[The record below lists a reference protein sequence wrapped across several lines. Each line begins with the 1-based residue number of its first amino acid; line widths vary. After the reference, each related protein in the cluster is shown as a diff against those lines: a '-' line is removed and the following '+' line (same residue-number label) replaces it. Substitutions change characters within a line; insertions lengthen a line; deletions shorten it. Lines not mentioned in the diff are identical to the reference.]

1 MNPIVQTLPLS
12 FILLAAAIVSTWF
25 RLPSIS
31 NRLALWAL
39 LFVAAIV
46 LGLIEGYLRPI
57 SIIGLALL
65 AVSVYFTAHATDP
78 TTRFFAAASAVI
90 FALLLA
96 FHVVPGFANPIL
108 INKLRITPDALPYTM
123 YANFDKAS
131 AGLLFLALICK
142 RAHSLH
148 DWRTVLLRSS
158 QWLVPTIAA
167 TFAVG
172 YALGYIK
179 VAPKLPHFTLVFVVV
194 NLLFVC
200 VAEETFFRGFIQ
212 ERLMNYLAKKGVSA
226 ASTIA
231 LAVGAVLFGISHIGG
246 GVTYV
251 LLATIAGLGYG
262 YSYLKSG
269 GIEAPIITHF
279 VLNFVHFIGFT
290 YPAIAH
296 S

>member
-1 MNPIVQTLPLS
+1 MNPIVESLPLS
-12 FILLAAAIVSTWF
+12 FMLLGAAIVSTWF

-31 NRLALWAL
+31 NRVPLWAL
-39 LFVAAIV
+39 FYVAAIV
-46 LGLIEGYLRPI
+46 LALIDGYLRPI
-57 SIIGLALL
+57 GVIGLALL
-65 AVSVYFTAHATDP
+65 AVSVYFTAHGTSP
-78 TTRFFAAASAVI
+78 ESRFFAGTSTVVT
-90 FALLLA
+90 ALLLA

-108 INKLRITPDALPYTM
+108 INQLRITPDALPYTM

-142 RAHSLH
+142 RAHTSQ
-148 DWRTVLLRSS
+148 DWRTVLLQSA

-172 YALGYIK
+172 YALGYVK
-179 VAPKLPHFTLVFVVV
+179 VAPKIPHFTLLFVVV

-212 ERLMNYLAKKGVSA
+212 ERIASYLKTKGITA

-231 LAVGAVLFGISHIGG
+231 LVVGAVLFGLSHIGG
-246 GVTYV
+246 GMTYV
-251 LLATIAGLGYG
+251 LLATIAGMGYG

-269 GIEAPIITHF
+269 SIEAPIITHF